1 MSFPFLWQLLMLS
14 HLVLF
19 FVSLMFLAKLKT
31 SLINKIL
38 WVIITFFFLIAGSVC
53 FLVWRRSELK
63 KQEEETQ

>member
-38 WVIITFFFLIAGSVC
+38 WAIITFFFLIAGSVC

-63 KQEEETQ
+63 KQEEEIQ

>member
-63 KQEEETQ
+63 KQEEEIQ